1 MAQVALITGS
11 TSGIG
16 LGIARALASKGRSIL
31 ITGFGNDQ
39 LIHKHKTEIER
50 YCLHK
55 CSSTIFN
62 YNVPVTYIGGDLSRE
77 DDVIGICNQ
86 VRSHYPGG
94 VDILVNNAERTQT
107 DNVHGF
113 RILNSF
119 NFFHSA
125 ICEYSLLLL
134 FFFQGF
140 QFISP
145 VEDFPLDK
153 WNSMISVMLTA
164 PFLLTQNLL
173 PGMRTKGWGRIIN
186 ISSVHGH
193 VASINKSAYVTA
205 KHGIQG
211 LTKVVALETA
221 RSGVTCNAICPGWV
235 STELFEK
242 QVDEISEQRGISW
255 QDAKEVLLEKHPS
268 KECTTM
274 EQVGEAVNFICSSAC
289 DNMTGSSLVLDGGWT
304 AV

>member
-1 MAQVALITGS
+1 MAKVALITGS

-16 LGIARALASKGRSIL
+16 LGIARALASKGRSIIL
-31 ITGFGNDQ
+31 TGFGSEE
-39 LIHKHKTEIER
+39 LIEKHRTEIE
-50 YCLHK
+50 
-55 CSSTIFN
+55 ST
-62 YNVPVTYIGGDLSRE
+62 YNVPATYLSGDLSRD
-77 DDVIGICNQ
+77 DDVIGLCNKIHSQ
-86 VRSHYPGG
+86 HPGG
-94 VDILVNNAERTQT
+94 VDILVNNA
-107 DNVHGF
+107 
-113 RILNSF
+113 
-119 NFFHSA
+119 
-125 ICEYSLLLL
+125 
-134 FFFQGF
+134 GF
-140 QFISP
+140 QYVSR
-145 VEDFPLDK
+145 VEEFPLDK
-153 WNSMISVMLTA
+153 WNNMISVMLTA

-193 VASINKSAYVTA
+193 VASLNKIAYVTA

-211 LTKVVALETA
+211 FTKVVALETA
-221 RSGVTCNAICPGWV
+221 RSGVTCNALCPGWV
-235 STELFEK
+235 QTELFEK

-289 DNMTGSSLVLDGGWT
+289 DNMTGSSMVLDGGWT

>member
-1 MAQVALITGS
+1 MAKVALITGS

-31 ITGFGNDQ
+31 LTGFGSEE
-39 LIHKHKTEIER
+39 LIEKHRTEIE
-50 YCLHK
+50 
-55 CSSTIFN
+55 ST
-62 YNVPVTYIGGDLSRE
+62 YNVPTTYLAGDLSRD
-77 DDVIGICNQ
+77 DDVIGICKKIH
-86 VRSHYPGG
+86 SHYPGG
-94 VDILVNNAERTQT
+94 VDILVNNA
-107 DNVHGF
+107 
-113 RILNSF
+113 
-119 NFFHSA
+119 
-125 ICEYSLLLL
+125 
-134 FFFQGF
+134 GF
-140 QFISP
+140 QYVSR
-145 VEDFPLDK
+145 VEEFPLDK
-153 WNSMISVMLTA
+153 WTNMISVMLTA

-193 VASINKSAYVTA
+193 VASLNKAAYVTA

-211 LTKVVALETA
+211 FTKVVALETA
-221 RSGVTCNAICPGWV
+221 RSGVTCNALCPGWV
-235 STELFEK
+235 QTELFEK
-242 QVDEISEQRGISW
+242 QVDEISEQGVISW

-289 DNMTGSSLVLDGGWT
+289 DNMTGSSMVLDGGWT